1 MRRYLVVGN
10 QTLEGGELLSEVQE
24 RLERGPSRF
33 FILVPAS
40 PPRGGLTWTESQG
53 ALLAQ
58 DRLDRALARFRAL
71 GAQVEGVVGDP
82 DPFLAMQ
89 DILRAG
95 GFDEI
100 IISTPPRRVSP
111 WLKTDL
117 PRRAE
122 SAFGLHVTNVEGAPE
137 QVTSGAVLEGV
148 GLFAGLSKRHLRAL
162 ARASVIGE
170 YRDGEAI
177 VKAGTSG
184 SDLFV
189 VLDGRVKVRL
199 GRRTVGRMAV
209 GDIFG
214 EISLLD
220 PGPRTADVL
229 ADGPTR
235 CLHLSGGDFRTVVEA
250 DPKLA
255 IELLRVVG
263 RRMRELVRE
272 PIG

>member
-1 MRRYLVVGN
+1 
-10 QTLEGGELLSEVQE
+10 
-24 RLERGPSRF
+24 
-33 FILVPAS
+33 
-40 PPRGGLTWTESQG
+40 
-53 ALLAQ
+53 
-58 DRLDRALARFRAL
+58 
-71 GAQVEGVVGDP
+71 
-82 DPFLAMQ
+82 
-89 DILRAG
+89 
-95 GFDEI
+95 
-100 IISTPPRRVSP
+100 
-111 WLKTDL
+111 
-117 PRRAE
+117 
-122 SAFGLHVTNVEGAPE
+122 
-137 QVTSGAVLEGV
+137 
-148 GLFAGLSKRHLRAL
+148 
-162 ARASVIGE
+162 
-170 YRDGEAI
+170 

-263 RRMRELVRE
+263 RRMRELVGE